1 MPITL
6 TTQLDPAALRRAMAE
21 RGIDNRTLIADSG
34 LSPTTLQKALRG
46 DRIGVKAAAAIEHAV
61 NAQILF
67 DRFHIVKHLNEAVDG
82 VRR

>member
-61 NAQILF
+61 NAHERL
-67 DRFHIVKHLNEAVDG
+67 RVVAKGAPARALREG
-82 VRR
+82 